1 MATFENLSTSGNNR
15 ILPLPVLQP
24 WPFFDPIKW
33 HFTGAAIGGK
43 HGGVFEK
50 IDRVITPFSRND
62 HTAVN
67 IQYSIKLDPLETRAR
82 PSPPA
87 EHFCPTLWITP
98 CPVAGHGT
106 GENYGLVAH
115 QLQHDTAAWKLAR
128 GAN

>member
-1 MATFENLSTSGNNR
+1 MAAFENLSTSGNNR
-15 ILPLPVLQP
+15 ILPLAVLQP

-50 IDRVITPFSRND
+50 IDRVVTPFPCDD
-62 HTAVN
+62 HATIN
-67 IQYSIKLDPLETRAR
+67 IQYSIKLDPLEARAR
-82 PSPPA
+82 SSPPA
-87 EHFCPTLWITP
+87 EYLCPALWITP
-98 CPVAGHGT
+98 CLAAGRSA

>member
-15 ILPLPVLQP
+15 ILPLAVLQP
-24 WPFFDPIKW
+24 WPFFDPVKR
-33 HFTGAAIGGK
+33 HLAGAAIGRK

-50 IDRVITPFSRND
+50 IDRVVTPFSRDD

-67 IQYSIKLDPLETRAR
+67 IQYSIKLDPLKVGAR
-82 PSPPA
+82 PDPPA
-87 EHFCPTLWITP
+87 NDIRPTLWITP
-98 CPVAGHGT
+98 CPVAGRRT